1 MAVEEF
7 TIPSG
12 PYTLPAACH
21 TPGGEGPYAT
31 VVAFHGLLS
40 SMASRKYLLLAD
52 IAVAAGLAL
61 VRFDFRAMGGATG
74 GPEAMT
80 LSGRLEDARAVLE
93 FLSSYPPVDS
103 SRVGL
108 MGSSL
113 GGVVAWATAQ
123 EESSVGATAVWATPS
138 GLNELLARRGQPGPE
153 GLSPVPETFFD
164 DLEGHP
170 LMDLPAGL
178 SRVLIVHGQADELVP
193 VAHAHLLFA
202 RSMEPRRLI
211 VLPGAD
217 HRLSGPD
224 HRQRAAE
231 ETVQWFVSLLG
242 EKDRGRVSEDFT

>member
-1 MAVEEF
+1 MAVEEI

-21 TPGGEGPYAT
+21 TPSGEGPFAT

-40 SMASRKYLLLAD
+40 SMASRKYLQLAD

-80 LSGRLEDARAVLE
+80 LTGRLEDARAVLA
-93 FLSSYPPVDS
+93 FLASYPPVDA

-108 MGSSL
+108 VGSSL
-113 GGVVAWATAQ
+113 GGVVAWATAV
-123 EESSVGATAVWATPS
+123 EEPSVGATAVWATPS
-138 GLNELLARRGQPGPE
+138 GLTELLARRGRPGPE
-153 GLSPVPETFFD
+153 GLSPVPEAFFD
-164 DLEGHP
+164 DLDGHP
-170 LMDLPAGL
+170 LMELPSGL

-193 VAHAHLLFA
+193 VAHAHRLFDRA
-202 RSMEPRRLI
+202 EEPKSLI
-211 VLPGAD
+211 ILPGVD
-217 HRLSGPD
+217 HRLSDPI

-231 ETVQWFVSLLG
+231 ATVQWFASLLG
-242 EKDRGRVSEDFT
+242 EKG